1 MTRSELEDFFALKPC
16 IDGFLAGCRPYL
28 AIDSTF
34 LTGKYKGNW
43 LVLVLLMGISGCIMF
58 ALEFSIQKLL
68 RTGFGS

>member
-34 LTGKYKGNW
+34 LTGKYTGQLASACAVDGHKW
-43 LVLVLLMGISGCIMF
+43 LYHVCFRVFYSETI
-58 ALEFSIQKLL
+58 KN
-68 RTGFGS
+68 